1 MSSLLRDFVK
11 IFLEGVRKMDRL
23 ERLAKLA
30 KVIEDTWISIYNVA
44 HEVGLSSSELEHAE
58 VLFKFANNVLQDIQR
73 IMDSK
78 FTISFYKEDNEMAIG
93 ATFDGVHL
101 HTVFLSPDTPLEKI
115 REEFVKPEIAVKAA
129 INLFIEGLEEVLY
142 KFKDWRRVNC

>member
-1 MSSLLRDFVK
+1 MDKDGL
-11 IFLEGVRKMDRL
+11 VRKMDKDRL
-23 ERLAKLA
+23 DRLAKA
-30 KVIEDTWISIYNVA
+30 IEDTWISIYNVA
-44 HEVGLSSSELEHAE
+44 HEIGISSSELEHAE

-78 FTISFYKEDNEMAIG
+78 FTISFYRDGSEVAIG
-93 ATFDGVHL
+93 ATFDSVHL

-115 REEFVKPEIAVKAA
+115 KEEFVKPEVALKSAV
-129 INLFIEGLEEVLY
+129 NLFIEGLEEVLY